1 MAMILAI
8 DMGKNK
14 SVYCRYESTDGKHSY
29 GRIPTTPRDF
39 HDLLVEHPQDT
50 VVIEV
55 GPLCGWV
62 SDLCGAMGVKLLV
75 VNTASE
81 AWSWKKVKDKSDR
94 KDALKIAVMQAMGQH
109 RYVHVPCCEVR
120 QWRELIAYRDNQVG
134 RVTACKNRIRGI
146 LDRQGER
153 WPSGSSGWTEAALK
167 GLRSE
172 ARPLE
177 ECDGKDLWRGMLHQE
192 VSALEQAIERLAKVT
207 ARLDQMAEGSERVKR
222 LRTIPGVGRRTAEVA
237 VAMLDDSSRFKNV
250 SQVGAYTGLTPR
262 RCQSGQMD
270 RQLGISYA
278 GSRVLRK
285 MLVQASWIGQQTNPW
300 MVETF
305 ERLSGGKPGRRKKAI
320 VGVARKLFVR
330 MWAMDRDGKDWSG
343 PAAVKPIRRAAR
355 TAGPVIE
362 VEDQEA

>member
-14 SVYCRYESTDGKHSY
+14 SVYCRYESADGTHSF
-29 GRIPTTPRDF
+29 GRIPTAPKDF
-39 HDLLVEHPQDT
+39 HDLLVRYPRDT

-62 SDLCGAMGVKLLV
+62 SDLCGALGVKLLV

-109 RYVHVPCCEVR
+109 RYVHVPSREVR
-120 QWRELIAYRDNQVG
+120 QWRELIGYRDDQTG
-134 RVTACKNRIRGI
+134 RVTACKNRIRAI

-192 VSALEQAIERLAKVT
+192 VSALEQAMERLAKVT
-207 ARLDQMAEGSERVKR
+207 ARLDQMAEASERVRR
-222 LRTIPGVGRRTAEVA
+222 LRTIPGVGRRTAEIA

-250 SQVGAYTGLTPR
+250 GQVGAYTGLTPR
-262 RCQSGQMD
+262 RCQSGKMD

-330 MWAMDRDGKDWSG
+330 MWAMDRDQKDWNG
-343 PAAVKPIRRAAR
+343 PAAVKPNRRAAR
-355 TAGPVIE
+355 KTGSVIE
-362 VEDQEA
+362 VEGQEV